1 MLSWLQTKSVDI
13 LYSCIL
19 RDVVAH
25 RCGWFYWKFP
35 KQPQWC
41 NSFGTK
47 FTFKIYCIDL
57 LSICSKNNSQRA
69 HLEHHK
75 SAYIYFLHIANLKL
89 IMINAA
95 ANQPMIDTLPLF
107 STSPTKL
114 LSSAFLCDLSIRQ
127 WFWSSSKL
135 KKTLYLIYILHFT
148 VTE

>member
-13 LYSCIL
+13 LNTKGRRNPPIWMIFFGNFPNSHNGAIL
-19 RDVVAH
+19 L
-25 RCGWFYWKFP
+25 GP
-35 KQPQWC
+35 
-41 NSFGTK
+41 NSHSK
-47 FTFKIYCIDL
+47 YIV
-57 LSICSKNNSQRA
+57 SICSKNNSQRA

-95 ANQPMIDTLPLF
+95 ADQSIIDILPLF

-127 WFWSSSKL
+127 CFWLSSKL
-135 KKTLYLIYILHFT
+135 C
-148 VTE
+148 V